1 MVDSAPISQ
10 VTKGCSDFNNRD
22 FPSTFEEQQRAKL
35 IPVLFFTHWR
45 LTSLIAPC
53 SGNVTDNPSILGTA
67 VDEFFYSYTVCKVI
81 IIHHLYRKE

>member
-35 IPVLFFTHWR
+35 MPVLFFTHWR
-45 LTSLIAPC
+45 LPNI
-53 SGNVTDNPSILGTA
+53 TDCPVFGKCDRQSKHPRH
-67 VDEFFYSYTVCKVI
+67 CC
-81 IIHHLYRKE
+81 R